1 METKN
6 YNIWDIT
13 AGQSVLD
20 IPIDG
25 HPCKGSSAFDGVE
38 ISLRK

>member
-1 METKN
+1 MT
-6 YNIWDIT
+6 T
-13 AGQSVLD
+13 SQGVLD